1 MIIDQLRQLKEQSHM
16 TNQQIADKSGIPAS
30 TIARILSGQ
39 TDNPSFQTVSDI
51 VKAMGGSLDQ
61 ITGIQQPYQK
71 DAVTELYEKII
82 ANKNKWIIRLFLFAL
97 SMVAIL
103 AFLVLFD
110 LFNKS
115 TGYIR

>member
-1 MIIDQLRQLKEQSHM
+1 MIIDELRQLKEQSNM

-39 TDNPSFQTVSDI
+39 TDNPSFQTVSDM

-61 ITGIQQPYQK
+61 ITGTASRNP

-82 ANKNKWIIRLFLFAL
+82 ENKNKWIARLFAFAL
-97 SMVAIL
+97 SMVGVL
-103 AFLVLFD
+103 VFLVLYD
-110 LFNKS
+110 LFNRS

>member
-1 MIIDQLRQLKEQSHM
+1 MIIDELRQLKEQSHM

-39 TDNPSFQTVSDI
+39 TDNPGFQTVSDM

-61 ITGIQQPYQK
+61 MSGEPKSQ

-82 ANKNKWIIRLFLFAL
+82 ANKNKWIARLFVFAL
-97 SMVAIL
+97 SMVGVL
-103 AFLVLFD
+103 VFLVLYD
-110 LFNKS
+110 LFNRS